1 MNEHLLKRF
10 DERLDKLT
18 GRLQKMGTIALEQVS
33 EALRSLAEA
42 DSERAGRVIERDS
55 TLDKL
60 DIKVDKLG
68 MAIVAAHQPVA
79 MDLRLIMAGLSIN
92 RMIERIGDCAVAIAE
107 QVLTLQQQCVL
118 VHRTMLLETGASA
131 TCMVESAMR
140 AFLDMDPARAREV
153 VIAGTSLAEIEKHN
167 FTHVIGLM
175 AEDSSLVE
183 PCSQLLLVSRNSK
196 RIADEAAAIAE
207 EVIFIVEAVIV
218 RHKKLTDIT
227 PRTLAAPAPDT
238 SSDNASLPSA

>member
-10 DERLDKLT
+10 DERLDKLI
-18 GRLQKMGTIALEQVS
+18 GRLEKMGGIAHEQVAD
-33 EALRSLAEA
+33 ALRSLAEA
-42 DSERAGRVIERDS
+42 DAELARCVIDRD
-55 TLDKL
+55 TKLDKL
-60 DIKVDKLG
+60 DIKVDRLG

-107 QVLTLQQQCVL
+107 QVLALEQRCVL

-131 TCMVESAMR
+131 TRMVESAMR

-153 VIAGTSLAEIEKHN
+153 VIAGTTLAEIEKHN
-167 FTHVIGLM
+167 FSQVIGLM
-175 AEDSSLVE
+175 AQDPSLVE

-196 RIADEAAAIAE
+196 RIADEAAGIAE

-218 RHKKLTDIT
+218 RHKRLTDIT
-227 PRTLAAPAPDT
+227 PRAASAQADD
-238 SSDNASLPSA
+238 SSGNEASLPSA